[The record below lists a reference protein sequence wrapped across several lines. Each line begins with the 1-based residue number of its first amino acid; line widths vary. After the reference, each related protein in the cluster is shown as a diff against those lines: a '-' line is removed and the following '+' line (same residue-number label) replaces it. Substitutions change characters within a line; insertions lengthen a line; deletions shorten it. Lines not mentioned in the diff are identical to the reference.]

1 MNISVN
7 KISLL
12 KRFLEN
18 TLLLLRSLIFIT
30 FYFNRA
36 LVDNNTLEYR

>member
-18 TLLLLRSLIFIT
+18 TLLLLWSVLHGIRIT
-30 FYFNRA
+30 IIKFYYILF
-36 LVDNNTLEYR
+36 